1 MDEIFIMLELS
12 TVSDA
17 VELMLHLQYNP
28 LHFLRVNFSLALHS
42 KIYEVNSLI
51 VIKMSYLVTGP
62 V

>member
-1 MDEIFIMLELS
+1 MLELS

-17 VELMLHLQYNP
+17 IELMLHLQYNP